1 MNSLGAFEKRL
12 RDETATVER
21 EIQLHNQQLEALHH
35 RLQGLRRAGELL
47 ESEETAIVEL
57 LQTGTAN
64 ESTISRGM
72 PTAPA
77 ARQQPTARRFKAV
90 TAPKQLN
97 RSTPNASRSKT
108 KTAPNARVA
117 NHNGLTRVDILS
129 AALRRHP
136 RRTVRELIAVLD
148 KEYHWKT
155 TESAVTGHL
164 YTRRD
169 KFVHTPADRT
179 TNRPVTWS
187 AK

>member
-1 MNSLGAFEKRL
+1 VNSLDAFEKRL

-21 EIQLHNQQLEALHH
+21 EIQLHNQQLEALNQ

-64 ESTISRGM
+64 RLTISREL

-77 ARQQPTARRFKAV
+77 ARQQPTATRFKAAA
-90 TAPKQLN
+90 APKQLN
-97 RSTPNASRSKT
+97 RSTPSRSKT

-117 NHNGLTRVDILS
+117 NHNGLTRVDMIA

-136 RRTVRELIAVLD
+136 RRTVRELIALLD

-169 KFVHTPADRT
+169 KFVHTAPDRA

>member
-1 MNSLGAFEKRL
+1 MNSLDAFGKRL
-12 RDETATVER
+12 RDETATVEQ
-21 EIQLHNQQLEALHH
+21 EIQLHNQQLEALNQ
-35 RLQGLRRAGELL
+35 RLQGLRRAAELL
-47 ESEETAIVEL
+47 ESEQTAIVEL
-57 LQTGTAN
+57 LQTGSAN
-64 ESTISRGM
+64 GRTISREM

-77 ARQQPTARRFKAV
+77 ARQQPTATRFKAV
-90 TAPKQLN
+90 AAPKQLN
-97 RSTPNASRSKT
+97 RSTLSRSKT
-108 KTAPNARVA
+108 KTAPNARA
-117 NHNGLTRVDILS
+117 ASHNGLTRVDMV
-129 AALRRHP
+129 AAVLRRHP
-136 RRTVRELIAVLD
+136 RRNVRELIALLD

>member
-1 MNSLGAFEKRL
+1 MNSLDAFEKRL
-12 RDETATVER
+12 RDETARVEQ
-21 EIQLHNQQLEALHH
+21 EIELHNQQLEALNQ

-47 ESEETAIVEL
+47 ASDESAIIEL
-57 LQTGTAN
+57 LQT
-64 ESTISRGM
+64 STGNGLSIPRKM

-77 ARQQPTARRFKAV
+77 ARQQPTATKSK
-90 TAPKQLN
+90 TAAATKQAN
-97 RSTPNASRSKT
+97 RPTPSRSKT
-108 KTAPNARVA
+108 TAAPNAPAASR
-117 NHNGLTRVDILS
+117 NGLTRVDMM
-129 AALRRHP
+129 AAVLRRHP
-136 RRTVRELIAVLD
+136 RQNVRDLIALLD